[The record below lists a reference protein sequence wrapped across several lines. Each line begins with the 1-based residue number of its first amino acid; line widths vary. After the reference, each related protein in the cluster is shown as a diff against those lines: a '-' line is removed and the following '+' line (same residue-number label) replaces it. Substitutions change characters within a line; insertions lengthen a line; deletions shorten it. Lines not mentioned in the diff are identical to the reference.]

1 MQNSDNENI
10 STLYKVLNRKPYQ
23 DTKSYVSTKK
33 FEPDT
38 KLISKKY
45 EFVVDKKIHPDTEIE
60 FNKDDN

>member
-1 MQNSDNENI
+1 MRTSDDENI
-10 STLYKVLNRKPYQ
+10 SFLFKVVNNSPYNQ
-23 DTKSYVSTKK
+23 SRSYVSTKK

>member
-1 MQNSDNENI
+1 MRTSDDENI
-10 STLYKVLNRKPYQ
+10 SFLLKEVNSPYNQ
-23 DTKSYVSTKK
+23 TRSYVSTKK

-45 EFVVDKKIHPDTEIE
+45 EFVVDKKIHPDIETE